1 MWPSYTISDKCDVVQ
16 IPNFRKYDYFIGFL
30 KFLNNCLMKD
40 FRELEYSLSEKKRK
54 EERNFTM
61 QLSSIDKIENNF
73 VYLTF
78 QRNIM
83 ALITNN

>member
-40 FRELEYSLSEKKRK
+40 FRELVYSLSEKKRK

-61 QLSSIDKIENNF
+61 QLSSIEKIENNF

-78 QRNIM
+78 QRNII

>member
-1 MWPSYTISDKCDVVQ
+1 
-16 IPNFRKYDYFIGFL
+16 
-30 KFLNNCLMKD
+30 MKD

-61 QLSSIDKIENNF
+61 QLSSIDKIEKNF